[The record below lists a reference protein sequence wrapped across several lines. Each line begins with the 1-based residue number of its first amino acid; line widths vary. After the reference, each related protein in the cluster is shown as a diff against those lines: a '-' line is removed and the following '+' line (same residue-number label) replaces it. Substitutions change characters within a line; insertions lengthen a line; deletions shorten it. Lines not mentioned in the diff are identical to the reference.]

1 MSMSEDERRNRGG
14 RRRRLLSFRS
24 RQVPIRA
31 LIPNMFTVL
40 GLVAGLTAI
49 RLAIEGRHTE
59 AMFLIVVAAVIDGI
73 DGRLAR
79 MLKAQSRFGAEL
91 DSLADFVDFGVAP
104 AIILYT
110 WALAGQPRLGWI
122 AVMVFAVA
130 CALRLARFNAALDV
144 EKPRWQSNYFTG
156 VPAPAG
162 AMIVLLPLYVDG
174 IGLTGFDIRFW
185 PYLIMLY
192 TLAMAFLLVST
203 IPTFS
208 GKLAGEKIGR
218 EFVPLIFMA
227 VAAVAAF
234 LFTYPFITLSV
245 LVLVYLGM
253 IGVSFR
259 RYRWHKDQELA
270 EVLAQSTAAANVTP
284 DGPQAPL
291 ATPGG
296 EVGDGPAPDKPVT
309 RH

>member
-1 MSMSEDERRNRGG
+1 MTSSNDDRPSRDPSRVG
-14 RRRRLLSFRS
+14 RRRPIMSFRN

-49 RLAIEGRHTE
+49 RLAIEGRHME
-59 AMFLIVVAAVIDGI
+59 AMLLIVAAAIIDGI

-79 MLKAQSRFGAEL
+79 MLKVQSRFGAEL

-104 AIILYT
+104 AIILFT

-122 AVMVFAVA
+122 AVMVFTVA

-162 AMIVLLPLYVDG
+162 AMIVMLPLYVDG
-174 IGLTGFDIRFW
+174 IGLTGFDIKSW

-208 GKLAGEKIGR
+208 GKLAGEKISR
-218 EFVPLIFMA
+218 EFVPLIFMG

-234 LFTYPFITLSV
+234 LFTYPYITLSV
-245 LVLVYLGM
+245 LVLIYLGM
-253 IGVSFR
+253 IGVSMR
-259 RYRWHKDQELA
+259 RYRWHKDQEIAEASARQQAAELA
-270 EVLAQSTAAANVTP
+270 KVPVAIDAAVVVPPGTP
-284 DGPQAPL
+284 D
-291 ATPGG
+291 
-296 EVGDGPAPDKPVT
+296 T